1 MSDRERDVVCLACGR
16 RGRWPVEW
24 VRPNGNQHQAVGF
37 CRDRCRRAYNGE
49 PARPERPQGRAEDGP
64 RA

>member
-1 MSDRERDVVCLACGR
+1 MSGMERDVVCLACGR

-37 CRDRCRRAYNGE
+37 CRERCRRVYNGE
-49 PARPERPQGRAEDGP
+49 PRPERTKDRELEP

>member
-37 CRDRCRRAYNGE
+37 CRERCRRVYSGE
-49 PARPERPQGRAEDGP
+49 AAAAAQQCRGAEGS
-64 RA
+64 A